1 MEGAGAIISL
11 SLLFVLAGCDPG
23 GSAEHREVAA
33 HETAAIMNVG
43 VINKAQVS
51 YYKSASKYASSLS
64 ELCGSGKGVGAPFNV
79 PEISKR
85 VCRGETQGYLFTVVS
100 SSPADSYTVN
110 AKPKTP
116 GSSGRRFFYSDQTMV
131 IRQSESEPATA
142 NSPEVK

>member
-1 MEGAGAIISL
+1 
-11 SLLFVLAGCDPG
+11 
-23 GSAEHREVAA
+23 VAA

-51 YYKSASKYASSLS
+51 YYNSTSKYASSLS
-64 ELCGSGKGVGAPFNV
+64 ECVGPGKEPALLSMCPRYPRGFAGV
-79 PEISKR
+79 KR
-85 VCRGETQGYLFTVVS
+85 RATYS
-100 SSPADSYTVN
+100 PWWSNSPADSYTVN